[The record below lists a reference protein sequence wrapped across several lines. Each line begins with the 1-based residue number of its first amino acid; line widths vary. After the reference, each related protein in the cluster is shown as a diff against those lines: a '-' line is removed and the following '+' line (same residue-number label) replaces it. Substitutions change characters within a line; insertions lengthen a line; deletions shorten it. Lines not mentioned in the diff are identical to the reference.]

1 MLFHRKNEVLKI
13 SGIDRYLFSCVNLSY
28 YLLAY
33 LHTSVG
39 DMIKD
44 SSSEYDFNDGLTH
57 ALIGRRDLDLLFL
70 KLVFHQG
77 PTRCKQEKC

>member
-1 MLFHRKNEVLKI
+1 M
-13 SGIDRYLFSCVNLSY
+13 SCY
-28 YLLAY
+28 LAY

-57 ALIGRRDLDLLFL
+57 ALIGRRNLDLLFL

-77 PTRCKQEKC
+77 PTRCKQEKCQAIIQLSSTSKY

>member
-1 MLFHRKNEVLKI
+1 MLKI
-13 SGIDRYLFSCVNLSY
+13 SGIDRYLSSCVNLSY
-28 YLLAY
+28 YNVLAY

>member
-1 MLFHRKNEVLKI
+1 MLKI
-13 SGIDRYLFSCVNLSY
+13 SGIDRYLSSCVNLSYY

-44 SSSEYDFNDGLTH
+44 SSSEYDFNYGLTH